1 MKVTQ
6 QPHRHEGAVQ
16 DRKPALVS
24 RRQIGKSIAGAA
36 ALTLAAG
43 SMRPRPA
50 AAQEYRW
57 RAAHYFKDDNPW
69 NKGLIYFDKLLGE
82 RTGGKIKID
91 IYNNGVLGSENQTLQ
106 FVKDGSL
113 DITIADPNAGV
124 SFCKELDFFSMPF
137 MFLSYE
143 QWQASLDGAPGQAFT
158 KIVQEKTGIR
168 ILGYWGGSVR
178 NLLSTKKP
186 ITSMAELKGFR
197 IRVQPSPLLIDAWK
211 AIGCVP
217 TPVAFLETYLAMKS
231 GVVDGMENESV
242 MVDDMKLYEPA
253 PFIARTQHQI
263 TARPLFMAG
272 KTFDALPPEL
282 QKIVIQA
289 AKEATVY
296 EREQEQAAGK
306 AAEDDMEK
314 KGVKFNAIDKAPF
327 QAATKPVIDAYAK
340 SIDMTAMLAAFQAAK

>member
-1 MKVTQ
+1 MKITQ
-6 QPHRHEGAVQ
+6 ASQRNESAARGA
-16 DRKPALVS
+16 PGALVS
-24 RRQIGKSIAGAA
+24 RRQIGKSVAGAA
-36 ALTLAAG
+36 ALAVVAG
-43 SMRPRPA
+43 AMRPRRA
-50 AAQEYRW
+50 AAQQYVW

-69 NKGLIYFDKLLGE
+69 NKGLLLFGKLLSD

-91 IYNNGVLGSENQTLQ
+91 IYNNGVLGSEQQTIQ

-113 DITIADPNAGV
+113 DFTVADPNAGV
-124 SFCKELDFFSMPF
+124 AFLKELDFFSMPF
-137 MFLSYE
+137 MFSSYR
-143 QWQASLDGAPGQAFT
+143 QWQASLDGPSGQAFT
-158 KIVQEKTGIR
+158 KMVQEKTGIR

-211 AIGCVP
+211 AVGCVP
-217 TPVAFLETYLAMKS
+217 TPISFLETYLAMKS

-253 PFIARTQHQI
+253 PFIARTEHQI

-272 KTFDALPPEL
+272 PTFDKLTPEL
-282 QKIVIQA
+282 QQIVLQA

-296 EREQEQAAGK
+296 ERVQEQAAGK

-340 SIDMTAMLAAFQAAK
+340 SINMTDMLAAFQAAT

>member
-1 MKVTQ
+1 MKVTR
-6 QPHRHEGAVQ
+6 QP
-16 DRKPALVS
+16 PLVS
-24 RRQIGKSIAGAA
+24 RRQLGKGIAGAA
-36 ALTLAAG
+36 AIAVAAG
-43 SMRPRPA
+43 SLRPRRA

-69 NKGLIYFDKLLGE
+69 NKGLLLFGKMLDE

-91 IYNNGVLGSENQTLQ
+91 IYNNGVLGSEQQTLQ

-113 DITIADPNAGV
+113 DFTVADPNAGV
-124 SFCKELDFFSMPF
+124 AFCKELDFFSMPF
-137 MFLSYE
+137 MFLSYQ
-143 QWQASLDGAPGQAFT
+143 QWKASLDGPPGQAFS
-158 KIVQEKTGIR
+158 KIIQDKTGIR

-197 IRVQPSPLLIDAWK
+197 LRVQPSPLLIDAWK
-211 AIGCVP
+211 AVGTVP

-242 MVDDMKLYEPA
+242 MVNDMKLYEPA
-253 PFIARTQHQI
+253 PFIARTEHQI

-272 KTFDALPPEL
+272 QTFNKLTPEL
-282 QKIVIQA
+282 QKIVLA
-289 AKEATVY
+289 AAQEATVY
-296 EREQEQAAGK
+296 ERVQEQAAGK

-340 SIDMTAMLAAFQAAK
+340 SIDMTQMLADFQAAK